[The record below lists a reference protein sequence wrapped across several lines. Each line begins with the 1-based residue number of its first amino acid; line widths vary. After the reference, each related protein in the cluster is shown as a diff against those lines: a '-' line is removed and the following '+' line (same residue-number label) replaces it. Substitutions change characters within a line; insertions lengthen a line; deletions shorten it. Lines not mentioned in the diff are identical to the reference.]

1 MVENKEES
9 LARAR
14 ERGVQLGLTNVW
26 FYQSNMDYY
35 QVTVIHFEK
44 YNEFLVLWVR
54 TDFVSIWILLS
65 RFFWIRIRH

>member
-14 ERGVQLGLTNVW
+14 ERGVQLGLNNVW

-35 QVTVIHFEK
+35 QVIARA
-44 YNEFLVLWVR
+44 NQRLVLPVQHG
-54 TDFVSIWILLS
+54 LLS
-65 RFFWIRIRH
+65 GNSWG

>member
-14 ERGVQLGLTNVW
+14 ERGVQLGLDNVW

-35 QVTVIHFEK
+35 QVIGNSFPSKVKYRYYQREK
-44 YNEFLVLWVR
+44 EKEKEEKGKMK
-54 TDFVSIWILLS
+54 SK
-65 RFFWIRIRH
+65 RIK